1 MITLYK
7 TVLGKVHSSEFPSR
21 NVPALLKSGWSKT
34 APVVKKAKTKQPEG
48 GSKNV

>member
-21 NVPALLKSGWSKT
+21 NVPALIKDGWSKT
-34 APVVKKAKTKQPEG
+34 APVFKAKKNSPKE